1 MLEDI
6 MKSKK
11 LSKVFAIGIIITF
24 LAACGAVNESYKQGQ
39 EFVKDN
45 RWEEAIAYFEKAV
58 NEEPGNQEYK
68 DALTRAKQDAAK
80 ARLAKVR
87 QSLGAGEQNLPAL
100 EKIAKDIDVM
110 AAMDPENSDIKA
122 VRNNVNGK
130 INDLKS
136 SLKNL
141 YQQAEIDMQKEEWT
155 AAIAKLN
162 QINKIFPNYEDTGSR
177 LVKSRQE
184 GVKTL
189 YQQANNLGRQ
199 EDWKM
204 AADVFKMAMDINPN
218 YLDVSRRYEDA
229 RLKDNLNY
237 YMSEGAKA
245 EAAKNWERAVILY
258 EKAHDYPSVDP
269 ALGAK
274 LEKLRAKLGQ
284 IYLDDSVKL
293 VKQGKLYAAMKKMEM
308 ARKFMP
314 SMQNDPLYKENLTVA
329 CDALMKRAEKL
340 IEKELWGNALIWM
353 QKVEAVNPN
362 YPELFQKMIEVK
374 DAINKRIRKSIAVF
388 DFSSPSSEK
397 DAGKIAANKLI
408 AYLHKNASADLR
420 IIERENLQSILKEMQ
435 LSQTG
440 LVDIKTA
447 QSVGKMRGIDTF
459 IMGDVLHFSTK
470 YTDAPSLNQVKVLVD
485 EEDVRNPEFSD
496 WLMIN
501 PKPSAEDLK
510 NAPPRTVK
518 KRNYQLISYK
528 QGAARINALLEISFK
543 LVDTQTGENIFASTV
558 AGKLIKEDKYQDGV
572 PIAGIA
578 QDPLELPTEAEVLDE
593 ITNSKVSEMGS
604 GILKHFQ
611 SLEVEYYNQAQ
622 SQQKRRNLDL
632 AVEKYTDAVF
642 DEKLKG
648 IATPITQRSLETIDK
663 LVADK

>member
-1 MLEDI
+1 

-11 LSKVFAIGIIITF
+11 LFMVIATGIIIIF
-24 LAACGAVNESYKQGQ
+24 LVACGAVNESYKQGQ

-45 RWEEAIAYFEKAV
+45 RWDEAIAYFEKAV
-58 NEEPGNQEYK
+58 KEEPDNQEFK

-80 ARLAKVR
+80 ARLVKVR
-87 QSLGAGEQNLPAL
+87 QALASADQNFPAL
-100 EKIAKDIDVM
+100 EKIAKDLDIM
-110 AAMDPENSDIKA
+110 AAMDPGSSEIKA
-122 VRNNVNGK
+122 VRTEVNAKLGNLK
-130 INDLKS
+130 ASLKS
-136 SLKNL
+136 L
-141 YQQAEIDMQKEEWT
+141 YQQAEIDMQKEDWT
-155 AAIAKLN
+155 AAMAKLN
-162 QINKIFPNYEDTGSR
+162 QINKIFPNYEDTRNR
-177 LVKSRQE
+177 LARSQQE
-184 GVKTL
+184 GVKVL
-189 YQQANNLGRQ
+189 YQQANDLGKL
-199 EDWKM
+199 EEWKM
-204 AADVFKMAMDINPN
+204 AAEAFKMAMDINPN

-237 YMSEGAKA
+237 YMVGGEKA

-258 EKAHDYPSVDP
+258 EKAQDYPSVDP
-269 ALGAK
+269 ALSGRLGTLKAK
-274 LEKLRAKLGQ
+274 VGQ
-284 IYLDDSVKL
+284 LYFEESVKL
-293 VKQGKLYAAMKKMEM
+293 LKQGKLYAAMKKLEL
-308 ARKFMP
+308 ARKFAP
-314 SMQNDPLYKENLTVA
+314 SLQNDPLYKEHLNAA
-329 CDALMKRAEKL
+329 CEALMKRSEKFS
-340 IEKELWGNALIWM
+340 EKELWGNALLWM
-353 QKVEAVNPN
+353 QKIEAVNPN

-388 DFSSPSSEK
+388 DFSSPSAEK

-408 AYLHKNASADLR
+408 AFLHKNASADLR

-470 YTDAPSLNQVKVLVD
+470 YTDAPSLNQVKVMVD

-496 WLMIN
+496 WLMLN
-501 PKPSAEDLK
+501 PKPSAEDMK
-510 NAPPRTVK
+510 NAPPRTMK
-518 KRNYQLISYK
+518 KRNYQLVSYK
-528 QGAARINALLEISFK
+528 QGVAKISALLEISFK

-558 AGKLIKEDKYQDGV
+558 SGKLIKEDKYQDGV
-572 PIAGIA
+572 PIAGIV

-593 ITNSKVSEMGS
+593 ITNEKVSEMGS

-648 IATPITQRSLETIDK
+648 ISTPISQKSLEVIDK

>member
-1 MLEDI
+1 

-68 DALTRAKQDAAK
+68 DALARAKQDAAK

-87 QSLGAGEQNLPAL
+87 QSLAAGEQNLPAL

-110 AAMDPENSDIKA
+110 AAMDPQNADIKA
-122 VRNNVNGK
+122 MRNNVNGK

-155 AAIAKLN
+155 AAIAKFN

-177 LVKSRQE
+177 LLRSRQE
-184 GVKTL
+184 GVKAL
-189 YQQANNLGRQ
+189 YQQANSLGRQ
-199 EDWKM
+199 EEWKM

-353 QKVEAVNPN
+353 QKVEAANPN

-501 PKPSAEDLK
+501 PKPSQEDLK

-528 QGAARINALLEISFK
+528 QGVARINALLEISFK

-572 PIAGIA
+572 PIAGIV

-604 GILKHFQ
+604 GILRHFQ

-648 IATPITQRSLETIDK
+648 IATPISQKSLEIIDK